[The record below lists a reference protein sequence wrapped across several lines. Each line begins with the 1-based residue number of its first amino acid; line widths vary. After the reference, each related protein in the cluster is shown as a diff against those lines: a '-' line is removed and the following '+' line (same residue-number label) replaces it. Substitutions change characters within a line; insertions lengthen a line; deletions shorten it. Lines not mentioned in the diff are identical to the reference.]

1 MHFMCGSQLLQVR
14 ELELGC
20 KNLTDMMVHLLS
32 AIVCLSQYRD
42 LTIEILHEGQH
53 VAKSP
58 YTLQGLLVLF
68 VACRILCRIAHKC
81 YLAIT
86 VKLIFIQD

>member
-1 MHFMCGSQLLQVR
+1 MQKLDRHDGSFIVR
-14 ELELGC
+14 YRMFE
-20 KNLTDMMVHLLS
+20 S
-32 AIVCLSQYRD
+32 YRD

-68 VACRILCRIAHKC
+68 VACRLLCRIAHKC

>member
-1 MHFMCGSQLLQVR
+1 MQKLDRHDGSFIVR
-14 ELELGC
+14 
-20 KNLTDMMVHLLS
+20 
-32 AIVCLSQYRD
+32 YRMFESYPD
-42 LTIEILHEGQH
+42 LTIEILHEGKH